1 MDLTK
6 LSLKLSEFLNSKN
19 FELYDV
25 VLEDIDQ
32 MKFLVIKISD
42 INLDDIVKLNTE
54 INEIVDA
61 NFDKYYKEPYFLEVT
76 SAGINRELRTMK
88 QQQNEIGQ
96 NVIVET
102 KNGKFVMGVL
112 VECSEDFVVIG
123 NISEDIQITR
133 KKIVKITLDK

>member
-6 LSLKLSEFLNSKN
+6 LNLKLSEFLQTKN

-42 INLDDIVKLNTE
+42 INLDEIVKLNAE
-54 INEIVDA
+54 INEIVDE
-61 NFDKYYKEPYFLEVT
+61 NFDKYYKEPYYLEVT
-76 SAGINRELRTMK
+76 SAGINKELRTIE
-88 QQQNEIGQ
+88 QQEKEIGA

-102 KNGKFVMGVL
+102 KNSKFVSGIL
-112 VECSEDFVVIG
+112 VECSDDFVVIDT
-123 NISEDIQITR
+123 SDEEIQITR
-133 KKIVKITLDK
+133 KKIVKMTLDK